1 MPRAPRSHLPGAV
14 FHLTA
19 RTQGREPWFTEGL
32 RPRIAETIAWSLGVS
47 DALLLAWAIMPNH
60 LHLVVRQGGWSLG
73 RVMHPVLHRAAILV
87 RRVHGVEGHVF
98 ERRFRDRACL
108 DPDYVRNAI
117 VYAHLNPVRAGLV
130 RSPIDYAW
138 TSHTMYVGAAGEPSC
153 MNGVL
158 SVESGLPLFGAR
170 PGLAPGELRQ
180 AYQRFVDWRIQ
191 QDRRSKG
198 EDSGEELL
206 TLPNA
211 PIVRDG
217 NRCWSRTFAPL
228 FRPHRM
234 SGEEGVRRRH
244 DLGKIAV
251 DALAELAPG
260 VPLERVRSS
269 CKERAVVGARRGLVR
284 RMSDAGHS
292 GVAIARYL
300 RVTPQCVSNI
310 LSRDRVP
317 GGRSA

>member
-19 RTQGREPWFTEGL
+19 RTQGHEPWFTEEL
-32 RPRIAETIAWSLGVS
+32 RPRIADVIAWSLGVS

-60 LHLVVRQGGWSLG
+60 LHLVVRQGGWRLE
-73 RVMHPVLHRAAILV
+73 RVMHPLLHRTAILV
-87 RRVHGVEGHVF
+87 QRTHGVEGHVF

-117 VYAHLNPVRAGLV
+117 VYTHLNPVRAGLV
-130 RSPIDYAW
+130 RTPIDYAW
-138 TSHTMYVGAAGEPSC
+138 TSHTMYAVAAGGPSC
-153 MNGVL
+153 MDGVL
-158 SVESGLPLFGAR
+158 SAESGLPLFAAW
-170 PGLAPGELRQ
+170 PGMAPGELRQ
-180 AYQRFVDWRIQ
+180 AYERFVDWRMQ
-191 QDRRSKG
+191 QDRRLKA
-198 EDSGEELL
+198 EDSGDEMIP
-206 TLPNA
+206 LPNA

-217 NRCWSRTFAPL
+217 DRCWSRAFAPL

-234 SGEEGVRRRH
+234 SGEDGLQRRH

-269 CKERAVVGARRGLVR
+269 CKERAVVRARRGLVR
-284 RMSDAGHS
+284 RMSDAGHL

-317 GGRSA
+317 GRRSA